1 MKIGIIGAGKWGAA
15 LGFALSQNHE
25 VYYSSRTPRDLPNF
39 VSMDEIQE
47 LEYLVFAI
55 AAQHAREWLE
65 THLQFRGQKFLVASK
80 GIEISTGKFLN
91 EVFETFIPPEN
102 LAFLSG
108 PSFAAEV
115 MQSLPT
121 AIVVSSRN
129 RPLAE
134 RYAAFFPDFIKAYV
148 SDDTIGAEV
157 SGAYKNIIAIA
168 SGICDGLGLGNNARA
183 SLIARGLVEMAR
195 FGEFYGAR
203 METFLGLSGAG
214 DLFLTATSKLSRNY
228 RVGLGLAEK
237 KPLDRILEELGEV
250 AEGVYT
256 TDAVYKIVQK
266 KHIYTPIAGEVYA
279 ILHGKEVQQ
288 SIRDLLSN
296 HHTESRSE
304 LP

>member
-1 MKIGIIGAGKWGAA
+1 MKIGIIGSGKWGQA
-15 LGFALSQNHE
+15 LGFAFSQHHE
-25 VYYSSRTPRDLPNF
+25 VFYSSRRPKALPNF
-39 VSMDEIQE
+39 VSMEEIQE

-65 THLQFRGQKFLVASK
+65 AHLQFRGQKFLVASK
-80 GIEISTGKFLN
+80 GIEVSTGKFLN
-91 EVFETFIPPEN
+91 EVFEEFIPGDH
-102 LAFLSG
+102 LAFISG

-121 AIVVSSRN
+121 AIVVSSTN
-129 RPLAE
+129 TLLCE
-134 RYAAFFPDFIKAYV
+134 TYASFFPDFIKAYV

-168 SGICDGLGLGNNARA
+168 SGICDGLELGNNARA

-195 FGEFYGAR
+195 FGACYGAQK
-203 METFLGLSGAG
+203 ETFLGLSGAG
-214 DLFLTATSKLSRNY
+214 DLFLTATSQLSRNY

-237 KPLDRILEELGEV
+237 KPLETILSELGEV

-266 KHIYTPIAGEVYA
+266 EHIYTPIAAEVYA
-279 ILHGKEVQQ
+279 ILHGKEVRE
-288 SIRDLLSN
+288 SLRDLLSN
-296 HHTESRSE
+296 HHTQTHKY
-304 LP
+304 